1 MQCLKKGVII
11 VFVNALTK
19 ESRVLPPFRECPP
32 WLKTGISVLVLS
44 EVPFRA
50 AVLKII
56 VGTDGKLRYKL
67 QECLL
72 LQKYGWYRGE
82 TMLRPVNKDGA
93 YFIFWRFFNENTT

>member
-1 MQCLKKGVII
+1 ML
-11 VFVNALTK
+11 FVNALTK

-50 AVLKII
+50 AVLKTV

-72 LQKYGWYRGE
+72 LQKYGWYRGDFYASSCF
-82 TMLRPVNKDGA
+82 MDGV
-93 YFIFWRFFNENTT
+93 YFIFWRFFYENTA

>member
-1 MQCLKKGVII
+1 MQNTKKDVII
-11 VFVNALTK
+11 LLVNALTK

-50 AVLKII
+50 AVLKTV
-56 VGTDGKLRYKL
+56 VGTDGKLRYRL

-72 LQKYGWYRGE
+72 LQKYGWYRG
-82 TMLRPVNKDGA
+82 DFYA
-93 YFIFWRFFNENTT
+93 SSCFIGTEFILFFGGFL